1 MVKMEIRNFV
11 IIAHID
17 HGKSTLADR
26 FLELTQT
33 VEKSDLQPQY
43 LDAMSLERERGIT
56 IRMHPVSM
64 LYKDSQTGKEYI
76 LNLIDTP
83 GHVDFSY
90 EVSRSLAAVEGA
102 ILLVD
107 AVSGVQAQTISN
119 LELAK
124 KQNLVIVPV
133 VNKIDAPNAQVDE
146 TIVELSELLQ
156 CHSDEILKI
165 SAKNG
170 INIEE
175 VLRAVIKRVPSPKI
189 DTQDPFRALIFDSL
203 YDSYK
208 GVVAYTRVMAGQI
221 KKYENISLLQAKV
234 NSESKEVGFFK
245 PQFTPQD
252 KLTAGFIGYIA
263 TGIKD
268 PGKVNIGETIAKTE
282 EVAKAQSGHLSKV
295 EPLAGYKEPRPVV
308 FASLYPHHNDD
319 YDLLKD
325 ALSKLKLNDAALIYE
340 PESKPVLGRGF
351 RCGFLGMLHVEIT
364 TERLRRDFDLDI
376 IVSYPSLEYKIVL
389 KDGKEQLISS
399 PIDWPD
405 ASFIEQ
411 TLEQYAWLEIVA
423 PSDYLG
429 SIMTLMDEVE
439 KTYVGTEYIG
449 THKVVLIYEVP
460 LREIMIGFFDRLK
473 SVTQGYASMDYKIL
487 EFRPADLKKME
498 ILLNGKKE
506 EGFSR
511 IFPQSK
517 IEYEA
522 RKITTKLKE
531 ILPGQQIAIPIQ
543 AVVGGKV
550 IARETKSGFR
560 KDVTGYLYG
569 GDVTRK
575 NKLLKKQKA
584 GKKLMQEKGEVRV
597 PSKVYMEIFK
607 QN

>member
-1 MVKMEIRNFV
+1 METRNFV

-26 FLELTQT
+26 FLELTKT
-33 VEKSDLQPQY
+33 VQKSDLQPQY

-64 LYKDSQTGKEYI
+64 QYHDSETKKDYL

-83 GHVDFSY
+83 GHVDFAY

-119 LELAK
+119 LEFAK
-124 KQNLVIVPV
+124 KQGLIIIPV
-133 VNKIDAPNAQVDE
+133 VNKIDAPNAQVEE
-146 TIVELSELLQ
+146 TILELSELLQ
-156 CHSDEILKI
+156 CDSQDILKI

-170 INIEE
+170 INIEA
-175 VLRAVIKRVPSPKI
+175 VLREIIKKVPPPQI
-189 DTQDPFRALIFDSL
+189 QEQEPFKALIFDSL

-208 GVVAYTRVMAGQI
+208 GVVAYVRVISGSI
-221 KKYENISLLQAKV
+221 GKYQGISLMQVGAD
-234 NSESKEVGFFK
+234 SESKEVGFFK
-245 PQFTPQD
+245 PQFTPQEIL
-252 KLTAGFIGYIA
+252 KSGQIGYIA

-268 PGKVNIGETIAKTE
+268 PGKVKIGETIVKKE
-282 EVAKAQSGHLSKV
+282 ELVKSQTGILPKIQPCS
-295 EPLAGYKEPRPVV
+295 GYKDPRPVV
-308 FASLYPHHNDD
+308 FASLYPHSNDD

-325 ALSKLKLNDAALIYE
+325 ALSKLKLNDASLMYE
-340 PESKPVLGRGF
+340 PESKPILGRGF

-389 KDGKEQLISS
+389 KDGKEMLISS
-399 PIDWPD
+399 PVDWPD
-405 ASFIEQ
+405 QSLIEK

-423 PSDYLG
+423 PASYLG
-429 SIMTLMDEVE
+429 PIMTLMGEIE
-439 KTYVGTEYIG
+439 NQYIGTEYIG
-449 THKVVLIYEVP
+449 QHKKIVLIYELP

-487 EFRPADLKKME
+487 DYRVADLKKLE
-498 ILLNGKKE
+498 ILLNGRKE

-511 IFPQSK
+511 IFPEHK
-517 IEYEA
+517 LYYEA
-522 RKITTKLKE
+522 RKLTEKLKE

-543 AVVGGKV
+543 AVVGSKV
-550 IARETKSGFR
+550 ISRETKPGFR

-569 GDVTRK
+569 GDITRK
-575 NKLLKKQKA
+575 MKLREKQKK
-584 GKKLMQEKGEVRV
+584 GKKLMQEKGDVRV
-597 PSKVYMEIFK
+597 PPEVYLEIFK